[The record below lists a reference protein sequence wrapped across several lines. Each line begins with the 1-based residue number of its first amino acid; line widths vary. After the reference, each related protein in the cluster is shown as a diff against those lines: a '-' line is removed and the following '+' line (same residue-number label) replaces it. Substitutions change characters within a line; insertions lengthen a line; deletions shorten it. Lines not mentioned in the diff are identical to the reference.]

1 MRKIILKTMDASERI
16 EKQKALVEYIGRMQ
30 EKEGYQPV
38 AGRILGLLMVMDK
51 EEFTFE
57 EIVDEVKISKS
68 SASVALR
75 NLELRGVIEYVT
87 YPGDRKKYYRL
98 STMDLESTLNEIEK
112 KVIRSMDLIEQI
124 IELKEDKNSR
134 SVDFMRKVSKGMV
147 FFLNHMKKFKKTY
160 EPNMLL

>member
-1 MRKIILKTMDASERI
+1 
-16 EKQKALVEYIGRMQ
+16 
-30 EKEGYQPV
+30 
-38 AGRILGLLMVMDK
+38 MVMDR

-57 EIVDEVKISKS
+57 EIVEEVKISKS

-75 NLELRGVIEYVT
+75 NLELRGVVEYVT

-98 STMDLESTLNEIEK
+98 STMDLESTLEEIEK
-112 KVIRSMDLIEQI
+112 KVVRSMDLIEQI